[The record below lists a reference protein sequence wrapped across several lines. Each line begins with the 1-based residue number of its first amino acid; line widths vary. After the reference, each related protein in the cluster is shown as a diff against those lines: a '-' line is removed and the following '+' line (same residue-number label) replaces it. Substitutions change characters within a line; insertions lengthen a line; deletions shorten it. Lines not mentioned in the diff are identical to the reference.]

1 MQAAKVNTKNKV
13 LDEKTERLIAIGA
26 AMAAN
31 CIPCF
36 EHLYENAIT
45 SGILAPEIRRV
56 SEIAAQVKNGAHA
69 AIAHSIDELIGI
81 EKNRAVLCQPPADD
95 FCSCR

>member
-1 MQAAKVNTKNKV
+1 MEAAKVKTENKI

-36 EHLYENAIT
+36 EHLYEKAIT
-45 SGILAPEIRRV
+45 SGILAPEIIRV
-56 SEIAAQVKNGAHA
+56 SEIAAQVKNGAHV
-69 AIAHSIDELIGI
+69 AITHSIDELIGI
-81 EKNRAVLCQPPADD
+81 EKNRAVLCQPAADY
-95 FCSCR
+95 FCRCQ